1 MDDNDDDDG
10 TKNLYGTNCSLVSI
24 AEDRSTGS
32 VVVILLLS
40 SCCIV
45 VVLVVV
51 VLLAMDSAVNL
62 LKRLN
67 EDKRNGEENRA

>member
-10 TKNLYGTNCSLVSI
+10 TKNLYGTNCSFVSI

-32 VVVILLLS
+32 VVVILLS

-45 VVLVVV
+45 VVVI